1 MSLRTVT
8 WSTTPFEA
16 PAGTVGGN
24 WLITMTGQPDQ
35 NVAVPIAIPYT
46 LTAGDYVCTVSRL
59 DVNGVVIGSPASK
72 SFTVGA
78 TVDVPNVVTV
88 G

>member
-1 MSLRTVT
+1 V
-8 WSTTPFEA
+8 
-16 PAGTVGGN
+16 
-24 WLITMTGQPDQ
+24 
-35 NVAVPIAIPYT
+35 VAPIAIPYT

-59 DVNGVVIGSPASK
+59 DTNGAVIGSSAAK

-78 TVDVPNVVTV
+78 TIDIPNVITV